1 MTMDLYMNHGIG
13 VITMKNFSKFLFIN
27 IFVILL
33 NSCSTAKKDVTK
45 LEFVSSS
52 YPWLFSPVCKELVQG
67 DVTEAIKK
75 NNSIGNVRQLK
86 SLNQLESGRLS
97 QLNSDYQASITAYN
111 KAIESLPKNQQ
122 QSLDQS
128 KKILLNR
135 NTYNYYDIKNAY
147 NIPDYAITFLYT
159 YQALNYLETNNIKE
173 AIQALDSLDKA
184 KIWSDEQEILAEG
197 MKQLVEKDLDRNEIT
212 SDNLGLENFK
222 ALTHML
228 EFSKR
233 IPNAYGNPMSYYL
246 KALLDSAFLKD
257 YQKSLVDIEDA
268 QQYTAG
274 NKYLDQTAN
283 EFRSAII
290 SQTSPFAMGLGRVVV
305 LYEQGLVY
313 TRRSAQVSLD
323 LGNIG
328 VRKMDLPVY
337 NTDYNLFDP
346 KRVII
351 SLGDTNVTDTYTE
364 TLLDTTLFAMK
375 SLVEAYSKVITQNV
389 VIEAFK
395 YDYEKNFTLGGLL
408 GSTLKFDLSKTD
420 PKRADLRSWLLLP
433 NSIDLFEQRLDSG
446 NYMIQVNNIRQKIDV
461 QQGKTTLLWIVD
473 IGKFKKVYYFI
484 F

>member
-1 MTMDLYMNHGIG
+1 MTMVLFMSHGTG
-13 VITMKNFSKFLFIN
+13 VITMKNVSRFLFVS
-27 IFVILL
+27 IFAILL

-52 YPWLFSPVCKELVQG
+52 YPWIFSPVRKELVQG
-67 DVTEAIKK
+67 DVSEAIKK

-97 QLNSDYQASITAYN
+97 QLNSDYKASIEIYS

-122 QSLDQS
+122 QSLDQV

-135 NTYNYYDIKNAY
+135 NTYNYYDIKTAY
-147 NIPDYAITFLYT
+147 DIPDYAITFLYT

-173 AIQALDSLDKA
+173 AIQSLNNLDNA
-184 KIWSDEQEILAEG
+184 KIWRDEQEILAEG
-197 MKQLVEKDLDRNEIT
+197 MKQLGQKDLDRNEIT

-222 ALTHML
+222 ALTQML

-246 KALLDSAFLKD
+246 KALLDSAVSKD
-257 YQKSLVDIEDA
+257 YQKSLTDIESA
-268 QQYTAG
+268 QQYTVG

-283 EFRSAII
+283 EFKSAII
-290 SQTSPFAMGLGRVVV
+290 SQTSPFAMGMGRVVV

-313 TRRSAQVSLD
+313 TRSSAQASLD

-328 VRKMDLPVY
+328 VRKIDLPVY
-337 NTDYNLFDP
+337 DTNYNLFEP

-351 SLGDTNVTDTYTE
+351 SVNDSNLTDTYTE
-364 TLLDTTLFAMK
+364 TLLDTTLFATK
-375 SLVEAYSKVITQNV
+375 SLIESYSKVITQNV

-395 YDYEKNFTLGGLL
+395 YDYENNFALGGLL

-433 NSIDLFEQRLDSG
+433 NSVDLFEQQLDSG
-446 NYMIQVNNIRQKIDV
+446 DYMIQVNNIRQKITI